1 MDLGVTTKV
10 VIDTNVWISAA
21 LSSNGAPAQVL
32 RLLLQKGVPVFSE
45 ATFGELEVRLWKPKF
60 DRFISMDA
68 RRMLLRDAKASA
80 HWVVIPNQIMA
91 IAYSR
96 DEDDDKFIHTALAA
110 NAAWLVSGDKDL
122 LVLER
127 VLSVEIITP
136 AAALERLKNIF

>member
-10 VIDTNVWISAA
+10 VIDTNVWIRAA
-21 LSSNGAPAQVL
+21 LSSRGAPAQVL
-32 RLLLQKGVPVFSE
+32 RLLLQNGLPVFSE

-68 RRMLLRDAKASA
+68 RHMLLRDAKASA
-80 HWVVIPNQIMA
+80 HWVVIPNQITA

-96 DEDDDKFIHTALAA
+96 NEDDDKFIHTALAA
-110 NAAWLVSGDKDL
+110 KAAWLVSGDKDL